1 MQPSCRRAAH
11 TLENQP
17 RQPADLGRYPT
28 ESLMTDMQSSVEIVH
43 GIPEAMRSCAA
54 AFYDDAFGPKF
65 AVAMTSSEQRL
76 AMLADSLNLAFAFGA
91 IKDNRL
97 VGLAGYKTTDGSFT
111 DGMTYKVLL
120 KHAGIIGGSWAALV
134 FSLYDRSLTSGQL
147 LMDGIVVDSS
157 MRGHGI
163 GTQLINELAAF
174 AKSSGYETV
183 RLDVIDT
190 NPNARRMYERN
201 GFTATRTESFG
212 YLRWLLGFGASTT
225 MVRET
230 ENVG

>member
-1 MQPSCRRAAH
+1 
-11 TLENQP
+11 
-17 RQPADLGRYPT
+17 
-28 ESLMTDMQSSVEIVH
+28 MTDMQTSVEIVH
-43 GIPEAMRSCAA
+43 GIPEALRSCAA
-54 AFYDDAFGPKF
+54 ALYDDAFGPKF
-65 AVAMTSSEQRL
+65 AVAITASQQRL
-76 AMLADSLNLAFAFGA
+76 AMLAESLNLAFAFGA

-97 VGLAGYKTTDGSFT
+97 VGLAGYKTPDGSFT

-147 LMDGIVVDSS
+147 LMNGIVVDSS

-163 GTQLINELAAF
+163 GTRLINELAAF

-201 GFTATRTESFG
+201 GFRATRTESFG